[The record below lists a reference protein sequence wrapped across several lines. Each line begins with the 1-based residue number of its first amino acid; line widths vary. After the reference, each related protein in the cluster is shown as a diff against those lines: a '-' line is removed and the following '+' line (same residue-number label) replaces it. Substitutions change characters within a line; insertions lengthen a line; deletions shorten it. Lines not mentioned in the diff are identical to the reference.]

1 MVAAKSAEPH
11 GSKYER
17 LIARAREAGA
27 LATVVVHP
35 CDESS
40 LGGAVEAADRS
51 PG

>member
-1 MVAAKSAEPH
+1 MVAPKTSAAEPH

-35 CDESS
+35 
-40 LGGAVEAADRS
+40 LR
-51 PG
+51 